1 MISIAEWCTKN
12 ELILNTNPEK
22 TETML
27 FGTAKNLSQQP
38 QSLNVMYRNQLIN
51 PTKTYKYLG
60 VDIDYSLNM
69 NSNFD
74 YNYKKA
80 CGRLK
85 LLRKIRPFLNITA
98 AMAIY
103 QGMVLP
109 ILRYCGLLHLKL
121 SKTRE
126 DRLLAFHK
134 RALEIITLKSNNGLD
149 IKPPFIINQIRT
161 CQLVRQ
167 CIDGNICSNFKNYFE
182 MQTYDKATRNRGYQL
197 KVPKIRLEYSRGSFY
212 FIGAKLYNSL
222 PLNIRKTECYS
233 SFDRLLTEYFQQV
246 LTFIDL
252 HVYIV
257 RTFYILYSM

>member
-1 MISIAEWCTKN
+1 
-12 ELILNTNPEK
+12 
-22 TETML
+22 
-27 FGTAKNLSQQP
+27 
-38 QSLNVMYRNQLIN
+38 
-51 PTKTYKYLG
+51 
-60 VDIDYSLNM
+60 M

-74 YNYKKA
+74 CIYKKA
-80 CGRLK
+80 CGRLR
-85 LLRKIRPFLNITA
+85 LLRKIKHFLNITA
-98 AMAIY
+98 TKAIY
-103 QGMVLP
+103 QAMVLP
-109 ILRYCGLLHLKL
+109 ILIL
-121 SKTRE
+121 SKAQE

-222 PLNIRKTECYS
+222 PLNIHKTECYS
-233 SFDRLLTEYFQQV
+233 SFNKLLTEYF
-246 LTFIDL
+246 
-252 HVYIV
+252 
-257 RTFYILYSM
+257 